1 MSAARGKFRFA
12 ALDAAPGYRV
22 HAWAEEKR
30 EMSTSA
36 RIVEV
41 FVAGCPLCESA
52 VALVRSSACSSC
64 DVEVRN
70 LNDPAHARR
79 AGDLGVRSVPAVAL
93 DGRLV
98 DCCRHTG
105 IDPDA
110 LRQAGL
116 GSPRPG

>member
-12 ALDAAPGYRV
+12 ALDPAPGY
-22 HAWAEEKR
+22 
-30 EMSTSA
+30 
-36 RIVEV
+36 
-41 FVAGCPLCESA
+41 
-52 VALVRSSACSSC
+52 
-64 DVEVRN
+64 
-70 LNDPAHARR
+70 LNDAAAALR
-79 AGDLGVRSVPAVAL
+79 AADLGVRSVPAVAI

-116 GSPRPG
+116 GSPRLG